1 MPIPFTNTT
10 PKKYKNIPL
19 KKCKMLREPSKNAF
33 FSFHNARRVFG
44 SRRRRRREPR
54 VSPSFKRASPPV
66 AATTRSALRFAPSSP
81 SDLRL
86 TVPLLDGA
94 LTAGEASASYS
105 YRLCCY
111 LGLWSSGDPFVS
123 TWTDF
128 FFTCWSVTLALLA
141 RWINLTLAR
150 PSNPLPCCAVQ
161 HWSEF

>member
-1 MPIPFTNTT
+1 MFVSSA
-10 PKKYKNIPL
+10 KKNKY
-19 KKCKMLREPSKNAF
+19 KKCKEPSKKAF

-94 LTAGEASASYS
+94 LTAGEAYS
-105 YRLCCY
+105 SRLCCY
-111 LGLWSSGDPFVS
+111 SGLWSTGDPFVS

-128 FFTCWSVTLALLA
+128 FFFASWSVTLALFA
-141 RWINLTLAR
+141 
-150 PSNPLPCCAVQ
+150 
-161 HWSEF
+161 